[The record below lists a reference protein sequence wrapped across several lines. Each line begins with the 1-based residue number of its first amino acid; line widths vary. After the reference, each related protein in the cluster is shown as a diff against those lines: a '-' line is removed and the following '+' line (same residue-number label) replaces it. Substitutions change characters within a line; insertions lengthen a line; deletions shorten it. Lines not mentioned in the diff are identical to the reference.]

1 MAILKKGSKG
11 PEVRKLQEALNKNG
25 FKLKVD
31 GDFGKNTEDAVKKFQ
46 KTAKLKADGKVGPMT
61 EAALK
66 AGGPLPVMT
75 VPDYTKRAARIKKA
89 RGINAQTMGDY
100 AVISSILDSLDRAFL
115 GEMEKASALL
125 RSNDKHWDVVDKIV
139 AEIIKLQKEFDAKRL
154 SDPKAADKIAR
165 QCEAK
170 HKLADSIG
178 NGKISPNAQNANK
191 HVVAAKSRLTKDT
204 GTIDKL
210 LGDIA
215 RRRDAF

>member
-25 FKLKVD
+25 SKLTVD

-46 KTAKLKADGKVGPMT
+46 KKAKLKADGKVGPMT

-75 VPDYTKRAARIKKA
+75 VPDYREKAAYIKKF

-100 AVISSILDSLDRAFL
+100 TVISSILGQLDRAFL

-125 RSNDKHWDVVDKIV
+125 RSNDKHWDVVDKLV
-139 AEIIKLQKEFDAKRL
+139 AEIIKLQKEFAAKRL
-154 SDPKAADKIAR
+154 SDPRAAEKILQ
-165 QCEAK
+165 QCETK
-170 HKLADSIG
+170 DKLADSIG
-178 NGKISPNAQNANK
+178 NGKINPNSRKANK
-191 HVVAAKSRLTKDT
+191 HVGTAKSRLAKDS

-215 RRRDAF
+215 KRLDAI

>member
-11 PEVRKLQEALNKNG
+11 PDVSKLQEALNRNG

-46 KTAKLKADGKVGPMT
+46 KKAKLKADGKVGPMT

-75 VPDYTKRAARIKKA
+75 VPDYTSEQARFKKF
-89 RGINAQTMGDY
+89 RSINTQNLGDY
-100 AVISSILDSLDRAFL
+100 AVISSILDTLDRAFL
-115 GEMEKASALL
+115 GEIEKASSMMSA
-125 RSNDKHWDVVDKIV
+125 NDKHWEVLDKNV
-139 AEIIKLQKEFDAKRL
+139 ADIIKLQKEFQAKRL
-154 SDPKAADKIAR
+154 SDPKAAEKIVQ

-170 HKLADSIG
+170 HKLVDSIG
-178 NGKISPNAQNANK
+178 NAKISPNLSKAGK
-191 HVVAAKSRLTKDT
+191 HIISAKSRLAKDT

-210 LGDIA
+210 LGDIS
-215 RRRDAF
+215 RRMNV